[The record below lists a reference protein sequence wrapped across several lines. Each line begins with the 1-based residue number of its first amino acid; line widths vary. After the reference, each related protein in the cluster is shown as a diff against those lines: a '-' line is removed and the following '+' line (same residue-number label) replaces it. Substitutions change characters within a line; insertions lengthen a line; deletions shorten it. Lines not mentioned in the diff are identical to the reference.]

1 MNESLVLL
9 YVIGVL
15 LFVLALVT
23 VFGHSVWLIAAA
35 ILRALFGSQKKS
47 DDPKP
52 VPSWRCL
59 NCNFEMLSARAE
71 FCGVCGSPKPSVIV
85 FELFQDLAAAE
96 RQVERFHRSGKLD
109 EKTYTNLKTSIEAER
124 IRLRS
129 KAGSTTATK
138 PGAAA
143 SSQSEQLISRP
154 SDTPV
159 SVTEE
164 VVPPIPSTSVPP
176 PSVVT
181 ASLVASEDEIVI
193 EPVPSF
199 LSAPQQ
205 TSSSPT
211 FQAEPSYTTPPRPPR
226 KSFTEVL
233 NSFMEESN
241 IRWGEIIGGLLII
254 GCSTALVVSLWA
266 EISRIPVLKFLIF
279 TTVTAVLFG
288 IGLYT
293 EHRWKLP
300 TTSRGILTIAT
311 LLVPLN
317 FLAIAAVS
325 SSTIP
330 SGALVIGSELIAPAV
345 FLCLVY
351 FAGRVITP
359 GCAHL
364 LSAGVLGSSVG
375 QLLVRHF
382 AAPDVGPLLL
392 LFLGA
397 FPVACY
403 VLTVGLALRV
413 VLSDREID
421 ESEVTTVFTMLGAM
435 TFAAVLPFG
444 LLLYK
449 SGPVGM
455 TMMYLAPLVT
465 LGGLPLLAT
474 GTVLWR
480 RINNKKLV
488 ASRTAGTAV
497 GILGVVIV
505 IAGMILAWP
514 NPASIVPAALLN
526 FAVFTLLAIAL
537 DLPVAHLLG
546 AGCFALAYIVLFHV
560 IAGHVSWQNLRVMS
574 LLDVSLSLNSGQA
587 LLGTFVVFLA
597 ASDWLEHVRRRLD
610 SSYYL
615 LAACSIGVLS
625 LILITAFGGWPAT
638 DVGGP
643 HEMWIVYALYALG
656 AFWIA
661 WSRRLIQFSWIGSAL
676 LLFALAQ
683 GFAQSLA
690 LSFPWQTAV
699 LAHASVCAI
708 AAILSSRHRDGSVV
722 SRPLNYSALLSSF
735 IAVIFLLHARRWEVT
750 SMEAERM
757 FWIAGL
763 WLVLLW
769 LNKQRS
775 LFIAFQIAFTS
786 ALVLSVKATLQ
797 QFEWYAY
804 LPHAFLHPW
813 GLQIQ
818 GTVLLLLSLLW
829 IALRFLVGRTARSSE
844 QKNEWV
850 GAARD
855 LLEAEGFSV
864 DRFISWVVLGAF
876 VLLSIYGAV
885 FGVTEELAAR
895 GTSYVGWDIAGF
907 PHQAALGIG
916 SWTLLGLLAIT
927 MLANL
932 WQHRRGEYALGALVA
947 LLSSV
952 PLIAGRF
959 EDQVATASAWRWLA
973 AIFLVVTSLMLWYR
987 QTILQQLNKAG
998 WPEPE
1003 TGRGEL
1009 STQIRTLL
1017 LALTSVPLL
1026 VLTIYPALRAIY
1038 YLPVQG
1044 PAVGIFSFL
1053 SDSFSYGVPLVLVA
1067 LVLIGFAIR
1076 ERIFD
1081 FAFLAGL
1088 LLNTT
1093 VTIVYLLSVVSVGGS
1108 MNRVVLA
1115 QALQLNAI
1123 TFGLYAL
1130 AWLGMRRRWE
1140 TVLGE
1145 DQAKIAGRLLEV
1157 QVGIAIGLNALL
1169 MVPVAIRLVLSPQR
1183 AGIGTF
1189 AAGSY
1194 LGWLAF
1200 IVALTS
1206 ATLIVKSRRGKGFS
1220 SDALAAVFLA
1230 ASSLL
1235 AFSLSHVNVTTLTG
1249 LHALTVAVTLT
1260 AWLMLLASLLPSMD
1274 FDRIAGSNSLLKRL
1288 RGTFDLN
1295 GPWQSTARGWAVLI
1309 GGLATLLALRPELH
1323 DPSSD
1328 WWGIA
1333 PLLALSALAAA
1344 LNWETLRRGYLYV
1357 ASVLFN
1363 IAVSVWWLSYV
1374 VKQLP
1379 YFLAFVEVNIIAV
1392 SLSTIL
1398 WLWLELRARRLS
1410 KVKENTSLS
1419 FHNLT
1424 ALGSLSVLSIIV
1436 LVSFEYNVWRDIS
1449 GLTWLAVASLGAL
1462 LTACLWD
1469 QRARYAVAA
1478 LYLLGVIGGAL
1489 ALQQL
1494 ALPHNKLLWTGMMY
1508 LAIYS
1513 LAMSL
1518 VWHWRKKLLDFTQ
1531 QLGIPQ
1537 RMEPGVNELKWLSA
1551 FTILTVAAVAGLA
1564 YWIDIRF
1571 VTFSL
1576 RSTAA
1581 LAVAAQSLTFGLFAE
1596 GRRQDRWRRTSIV
1609 AFILGAVFF
1618 GWAWL
1623 VPGST
1628 GTWLNRSVILMV
1640 ESFAAIALYGLML
1653 NKARAFSSDWTNSA
1667 RACVPW
1673 ILGAGVVAMVFC
1685 LGTEV
1690 FYQISFG
1697 AVRIYILSLFAIGL
1711 SLAAAVVICVLF
1723 ALSPSHDPLSLSQ
1736 RGRMRYVYVAEVMLA
1751 LLVLHSRLTM
1761 PWLFTGFFERY
1772 WPIVIMAI
1780 AYAGVVASEALRRRK
1795 LLVLAQPIQ
1804 RTGAFLPLLPVFGF
1818 WLAQSTVDYSLLL
1831 FVVGGLYG
1839 LLSVLR
1845 RSFAFGVVAAIA
1857 GNAGLWYMLQR
1868 SADFQFLQH
1877 PQLWLI
1883 PVALS
1888 VLLAAYLNEDDFTED
1903 QMAAIRH
1910 LALVTI
1916 YASSTADIFIN
1927 GVANSPWLPL
1937 VLGAFSLAGVFSG
1950 IIFRIRGLLLLGSV
1964 FLLLAIITMIWYA
1977 SANLGWTWLW
1987 YVAGIVTG
1995 ATIIFM
2001 FALFEKKRGEVLRVV
2016 EGLKDWDR

>member
-35 ILRALFGSQKKS
+35 ILSALFGSQKKS
-47 DDPKP
+47 ADPKP
-52 VPSWRCL
+52 VTSWRCL
-59 NCNFEMLSARAE
+59 SCNFEMLSARAE

-109 EKTYTNLKTSIEAER
+109 EETYTNLKTSIEAER

-129 KAGSTTATK
+129 KAGWTTATK

-143 SSQSEQLISRP
+143 SSQSEQSTRSP
-154 SDTPV
+154 SETPV

-176 PSVVT
+176 PSVVI
-181 ASLVASEDEIVI
+181 ASVDASEDEIVI

-199 LSAPQQ
+199 LSTPPQA
-205 TSSSPT
+205 SPSPT
-211 FQAEPSYTTPPRPPR
+211 FQAEPSDTQPPRPPR

-382 AAPDVGPLLL
+382 AAPDIGPLLL
-392 LFLGA
+392 LLLGA

-403 VLTVGLALRV
+403 VMTVGLALRV

-465 LGGLPLLAT
+465 LCGLPLLAT

-480 RINNKKLV
+480 RINDKNLV
-488 ASRTAGTAV
+488 ASRTAGTAI
-497 GILGVVIV
+497 GILGAVIV

-560 IAGHVSWQNLRVMS
+560 LAGHVSWQNLRVMS

-587 LLGTFVVFLA
+587 LVGTFVVFLA
-597 ASDWLEHVRRRLD
+597 ASERLRYMRRRLD
-610 SSYYL
+610 SFYYL

-625 LILITAFGGWPAT
+625 LIFITAFGGWPSSNA
-638 DVGGP
+638 GGP
-643 HEMWIVYALYALG
+643 HEIWIVYALYALG

-661 WSRRLIQFSWIGSAL
+661 WSRRLTQFSWIGSAL
-676 LLFALAQ
+676 LLCAFAQ
-683 GFAQSLA
+683 GFAQFA

-699 LAHASVCAI
+699 LAHATVCAI
-708 AAILSSRHRDGSVV
+708 AAIISSRHRDGTVV
-722 SRPLNYSALLSSF
+722 SVPLNYSALLSSF
-735 IAVIFLLHARRWEVT
+735 VAVIFLLQAHRWEVT
-750 SMEAERM
+750 SMQAERM

-775 LFIAFQIAFTS
+775 LFIAFQIALTS
-786 ALVLSVKATLQ
+786 AVVLSVKATLQ

-829 IALRFLVGRTARSSE
+829 IALRFIVGSTARFSE

-850 GAARD
+850 AAARD

-864 DRFISWVVLGAF
+864 DRFISWVVLGGF
-876 VLLSIYGAV
+876 ILLAIYGAV

-932 WQHRRGEYALGALVA
+932 WQHRRGPYALGALVA
-947 LLSSV
+947 LLSAV

-973 AIFLVVTSLMLWYR
+973 AIFLVVTSLMLRYR

-998 WPEPE
+998 WPELE

-1017 LALTSVPLL
+1017 LALTAVPLL

-1044 PAVGIFSFL
+1044 PARGIFSFL
-1053 SDSFSYGVPLVLVA
+1053 SDSFSYGVPLILVA

-1076 ERIFD
+1076 ERILD
-1081 FAFLAGL
+1081 YAFLAGL

-1093 VTIVYLLSVVSVGGS
+1093 VTIVYLLSVVAVGGS

-1123 TFGLYAL
+1123 TFGLYGL

-1140 TVLGE
+1140 TALGE
-1145 DQAKIAGRLLEV
+1145 DQAKAAGRLLEV

-1169 MVPVAIRLVLSPQR
+1169 IVPVAIRLVLSPQR

-1200 IVALTS
+1200 IVAVIS

-1220 SDALAAVFLA
+1220 SGALAGVFLA

-1235 AFSLSHVNVTTLTG
+1235 AFSLSSVNVTTLTG

-1260 AWLMLLASLLPSMD
+1260 AWLMLVASLLPSMD
-1274 FDRIAGSNSLLKRL
+1274 LVRIVGPNSLLKWW

-1295 GPWQSTARGWAVLI
+1295 GPWRSTARGWAVII
-1309 GGLATLLALRPELH
+1309 GSLATLLALRQELH

-1333 PLLALSALAAA
+1333 PLLAISALAAA
-1344 LNWETLRRGYLYV
+1344 LNWETLRRGYLY
-1357 ASVLFN
+1357 AAGVLFN
-1363 IAVSVWWLSYV
+1363 TAVSVWWLSYV
-1374 VKQLP
+1374 VKQIP
-1379 YFLAFVEVNIIAV
+1379 YFFAFVEVNIIAV
-1392 SLSTIL
+1392 CLSTIL

-1410 KVKENTSLS
+1410 EAKKNTSLS
-1419 FHNLT
+1419 FHNLA

-1436 LVSFEYNVWRDIS
+1436 FVSFEYNVWRDIP

-1478 LYLLGVIGGAL
+1478 LYLLGLIGGAL
-1489 ALQQL
+1489 VLQQL
-1494 ALPHNKLLWTGMMY
+1494 ALSHNKLLWTGMMY

-1518 VWHWRKKLLDFTQ
+1518 VWHWRKKLLDFAR

-1537 RMEPGVNELKWLSA
+1537 RMEPGVTELKWLSA
-1551 FTILTVAAVAGLA
+1551 FTILTVVAVAGLA

-1596 GRRQDRWRRTSIV
+1596 GRQRDRWQRTAIV
-1609 AFILGAVFF
+1609 AFILGAIFF

-1640 ESFAAIALYGLML
+1640 ETFAAIALYGLML
-1653 NKARAFSSDWTNSA
+1653 NEARAFSSEWTNCA
-1667 RACVPW
+1667 RASVPW
-1673 ILGAGVVAMVFC
+1673 ILGAGVVALVFC

-1690 FYQISFG
+1690 FYQINFG
-1697 AVRIYILSLFAIGL
+1697 AVRIFILSLFAIGL
-1711 SLAAAVVICVLF
+1711 TLAAAVVICVLF

-1736 RGRMRYVYVAEVMLA
+1736 RGRMRYVYVAEIMLA
-1751 LLVLHSRLTM
+1751 LLVLHARLTM

-1818 WLAQSTVDYSLLL
+1818 WLAQSMVDYSLLL

-1839 LLSVLR
+1839 LLSLLR

-1888 VLLAAYLNEDDFTED
+1888 VLLAAYLNEDDFSED
-1903 QMAAIRH
+1903 QMAAIRY

-2001 FALFEKKRGEVLRVV
+2001 FAVFEKKRGEVLRVV